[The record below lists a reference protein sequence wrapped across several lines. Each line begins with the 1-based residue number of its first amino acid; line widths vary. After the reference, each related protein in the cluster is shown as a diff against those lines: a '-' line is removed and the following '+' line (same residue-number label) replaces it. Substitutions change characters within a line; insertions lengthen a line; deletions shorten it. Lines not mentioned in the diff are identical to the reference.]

1 MPLLFALFFL
11 VKQQTIRHEMKE
23 RLERELLHTIAVPQ
37 DKVVWAKYNKEIIVE
52 GKMFDVESYSIKD
65 SVCVFTGL
73 FDEEETA
80 LNDLLE
86 KKTNDKNENELLA
99 QLFQWLQSPCISLSF
114 HEEVAVNKNNETC
127 FPVLHHISFPYINI
141 PTPPP
146 QA

>member
-1 MPLLFALFFL
+1 M
-11 VKQQTIRHEMKE
+11 IRYEMKE
-23 RLERELLHTIAVPQ
+23 RLERELLHTITVPR
-37 DKVVWAKYNKEIIVE
+37 DKVIWAKYNKEIIVE

-65 SVCVFTGL
+65 GLCFFTGL

-86 KKTNDKNENELLA
+86 KKTEDRDKNELLA

-114 HEEVAVNKNNETC
+114 DVEVLANEKQQGR
-127 FPVLHHISFPYINI
+127 FLIPFDIPSPFINI

>member
-11 VKQQTIRHEMKE
+11 VKQQAIRYEMKE
-23 RLERELLHTIAVPQ
+23 RLEKERLHTITVRQ

-52 GKMFDVESYSIKD
+52 GKMFDIKSYSIKD
-65 SVCVFTGL
+65 SICFFTGL

-86 KKTNDKNENELLA
+86 KKTDDKHENELLA

-114 HEEVAVNKNNETC
+114 DEEALISQKNENC
-127 FPVLHHISFPYINI
+127 FPILHNITFPFINI
-141 PTPPP
+141 LTPPP